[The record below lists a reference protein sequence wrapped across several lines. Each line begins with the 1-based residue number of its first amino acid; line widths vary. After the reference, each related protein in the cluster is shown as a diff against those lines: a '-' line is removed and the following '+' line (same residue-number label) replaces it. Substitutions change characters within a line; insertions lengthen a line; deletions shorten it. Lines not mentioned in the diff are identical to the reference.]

1 MAEAPGLAALYEQY
15 EADGFI
21 VITLLGE
28 DTGGSTPSQAEL
40 EDWADQFGID
50 HPVVADEG
58 FSVTSRFVDGGTIGL
73 PSMTLLEAGAEIV
86 IRNAWVSESDVEAHL
101 P

>member
-15 EADGFI
+15 KDDGFI

-28 DTGGSTPSQAEL
+28 NTGGSTPSQDEL
-40 EDWADQFGID
+40 ADWADQFGIE

-58 FSVTSRFVDGGTIGL
+58 FAVTSRFVDGGSIGL
-73 PSMTLLEAGAEIV
+73 PSMDLLEAGGEIV
-86 IRNAWVSESDVEAHL
+86 IRNAYVDESDVENHL